1 MAKSLLQ
8 NFTLLALVTAIVF
21 VGHNFVTYVLRVN
34 GGYSQWTVFTKC
46 TKTCGQGTRFRSRN
60 CNNPVPRFGGLNC
73 SILGDDV
80 ETVKCNTQPC
90 PENGGYGAW
99 SEYGACS
106 VTCGEGIQERKR
118 FCDNPFPRFGGESCE
133 KLELGP
139 SIETKACKMESC
151 PVNGGYGDWFD
162 FGECSVTCGE
172 GVQERKRLCDSP
184 SPQFGG
190 ESCEKLGPSVETKA
204 CQMKSCPVDGGY
216 SEWTKFSECSVSC
229 GGGKQKRTRE
239 CTNPK
244 PQNGGHDC
252 EELGPSSATKECNT
266 AACPKPAPA
275 ENKGEKQNQ
284 EKKEEP

>member
-80 ETVKCNTQPC
+80 ETVKCNTQP
-90 PENGGYGAW
+90 
-99 SEYGACS
+99 
-106 VTCGEGIQERKR
+106 
-118 FCDNPFPRFGGESCE
+118 
-133 KLELGP
+133 
-139 SIETKACKMESC
+139 C

-284 EKKEEP
+284 EKKEEPKKEEEKKEEPKKEEEKKEEPKKEEAKKEEAKKDAKIESANKDEGDAQGKKDEKQK